1 MHYVGACAL
10 HLLTWV
16 LSSRTFEDTVDIWF
30 RWQSSDG
37 RASPHKK
44 LTTWKGSQ
52 SLYKSIAAPLPS
64 PLRVGEAW
72 RLALWVALKP
82 HATAPNRDPLTIEL
96 APSMQA
102 IPGSSMSCVE
112 FGREVLPVISDP
124 VLIEGPRKNSK
135 DGFNKT
141 DTKKVWDSGLGLSAW
156 LAGLLYDSNPLETV
170 PNELRTL
177 LCSPEGFNA
186 IELGTGIGVVSILLT
201 ALLTPW
207 EAMPVRRILATD
219 LGSAL
224 PLIEENRIANLLLA
238 GPGVLAVSAL
248 AAASLDWNE
257 PITACRALQDFGRVD
272 FIILA
277 DVTYNQDMFP
287 ALLRTLT
294 SILSGSQGSTA
305 AKILMGY
312 KERDPKEREL
322 WDLARASGIRFE
334 QVGVVPGYAAPPV
347 EIWLGGL
354 IEDPC
359 HS

>member
-1 MHYVGACAL
+1 
-10 HLLTWV
+10 
-16 LSSRTFEDTVDIWF
+16 
-30 RWQSSDG
+30 
-37 RASPHKK
+37 
-44 LTTWKGSQ
+44 
-52 SLYKSIAAPLPS
+52 
-64 PLRVGEAW
+64 
-72 RLALWVALKP
+72 
-82 HATAPNRDPLTIEL
+82 
-96 APSMQA
+96 MQA

-135 DGFNKT
+135 DGVGKSERVIRKYGLPPVVEGIINLQ
-141 DTKKVWDSGLGLSAW
+141 KVWDSGLGLSAW